1 MHHGSKQGI
10 LKDITRVGC
19 KSSHMETSNLF
30 SPLAAQHLLVVPSQS
45 PHSHPAINADSKLQ
59 DLPLH
64 HFELDAQ
71 TLGQTLAHW
80 FQEYPTVP
88 GVVLFETQPETQFGT
103 QKADRPRLSGMI
115 SRSHFLESLLHPHSD
130 DLFLK
135 QPIKTL
141 QTYLRSTVLKLSGS
155 TPILVAAQQALRRS
169 PQTINDP
176 VLVELE
182 EEPGQEPG
190 EKTYRLLDFHT
201 LNIAYWQIR
210 GIETQIWYERT
221 QVQMIRSDKMASLGR
236 LVDGVAHEILD
247 PVSFIWGNLS
257 HLLKYEQDIM
267 KLLTQYEIELPN
279 PSDNLLT
286 LREDIEIN
294 YLREDIPKVLGS
306 IKSGADRLTKLATAL
321 QNFCHIDEVYPRS
334 TDIHDCLD
342 GVILLLKSRLKS
354 DISVRK
360 RYGHLPAIPCFVGKL
375 TQVFLNLISVL
386 IDYLL
391 TQAVTNRII
400 QELPLPT
407 QELTPPPTKPS
418 LTLTTEIVSIEGS
431 GTRWVSI
438 RIGRNGEP
446 LAVAQ
451 QKQILESFFQDSLP
465 TPETSLLITYR
476 IITLRHKGF
485 LRLRT
490 AANTADHLEPG
501 ISTEFEILIPLT

>member
-1 MHHGSKQGI
+1 
-10 LKDITRVGC
+10 
-19 KSSHMETSNLF
+19 METSYLREPL
-30 SPLAAQHLLVVPSQS
+30 SPQHLTIPPSQS
-45 PHSHPAINADSKLQ
+45 PHSPLAITADSQLQ

-80 FQEYPTVP
+80 FQDYPTVP
-88 GVVLFETQPETQFGT
+88 GVVLFETQLGVQRL
-103 QKADRPRLSGMI
+103 DRPRLSGMI
-115 SRSHFLESLLHPHSD
+115 SRSHFLESLLHPHSN

-155 TPILVAAQQALRRS
+155 TPILIAAQQALRRS
-169 PQTINDP
+169 PETINDP

-182 EEPGQEPG
+182 GDQG
-190 EKTYRLLDFHT
+190 EKTGENPYRLLDFHT

-267 KLLTQYEIELPN
+267 RLLTQYEIELPN

-286 LREDIEIN
+286 LRDDIEIN
-294 YLREDIPKVLGS
+294 YLREDIPKILGS

-354 DISVRK
+354 DISVHK

-375 TQVFLNLISVL
+375 TQVFLNIISAL

-391 TQAVTNRII
+391 TQAVTNRVI

-407 QELTPPPTKPS
+407 QELTPTHPT
-418 LTLTTEIVSIEGS
+418 LTLTTEIISIEGS

-451 QKQILESFFQDSLP
+451 QQQILKSFFQDSLL
-465 TPETSLLITYR
+465 TPETSLVTTYR
-476 IITLRHKGF
+476 IITRHKGF

-490 AANTADHLEPG
+490 AANIADYLEPG
-501 ISTEFEILIPLT
+501 ISTEFEVLIPLT

>member
-1 MHHGSKQGI
+1 MMPSGLKQGI

-19 KSSHMETSNLF
+19 KSSHMETSNLL
-30 SPLAAQHLLVVPSQS
+30 SPLTAQPLPISPSQS
-45 PHSHPAINADSKLQ
+45 PHSPLAITADSKLQ

-80 FQEYPTVP
+80 FQDYPTVP
-88 GVVLFETQPETQFGT
+88 GVVLVETQPKTQLGT
-103 QKADRPRLSGMI
+103 QRLDRPRLSGMI

-141 QTYLRSTVLKLSGS
+141 KTYLRSTVLKLSGN
-155 TPILVAAQQALRRS
+155 TPILIAAQQALRRS
-169 PQTINDP
+169 PETINDP

-182 EEPGQEPG
+182 EEPG

-221 QVQMIRSDKMASLGR
+221 QIQMIRSDKMASLGR

-267 KLLTQYEIELPN
+267 GLLTQYEVELPN
-279 PSDNLLT
+279 PSESLLNL
-286 LREDIEIN
+286 RDDIEIN
-294 YLREDIPKVLGS
+294 YLREDIPKTLGS

-354 DISVRK
+354 DIAVHK

-375 TQVFLNLISVL
+375 TQVFLNLISAL

-400 QELPLPT
+400 QELPLPSH
-407 QELTPPPTKPS
+407 ELNNTPTKPT
-418 LTLTTEIVSIEGS
+418 LTLATEIISIEGS

-451 QKQILESFFQDSLP
+451 QKKILESFLQDSLL
-465 TPETSLLITYR
+465 TPETSLLTTHR

-490 AANTADHLEPG
+490 AANLADHLEPG
-501 ISTEFEILIPLT
+501 ISTEFEILIPLA

>member
-1 MHHGSKQGI
+1 
-10 LKDITRVGC
+10 
-19 KSSHMETSNLF
+19 METSNLL

-88 GVVLFETQPETQFGT
+88 GVVLFEIQPDSEFGSQLGT
-103 QKADRPRLSGMI
+103 QKAVGEASRNGNRPRLSGMI
-115 SRSHFLESLLHPHSD
+115 SRSHFLESLLHPHSN

-141 QTYLRSTVLKLSGS
+141 QTYLRSTALKLSGS
-155 TPILVAAQQALRRS
+155 TPILIAAQQALRRS
-169 PQTINDP
+169 SQTMNDP

-182 EEPGQEPG
+182 GDQG

-267 KLLTQYEIELPN
+267 DLLTQYEVELPN
-279 PSDNLLT
+279 PSESLLNL
-286 LREDIEIN
+286 RDDIEIN
-294 YLREDIPKVLGS
+294 YLREDIPKTLGS

-354 DISVRK
+354 NISVHK

-375 TQVFLNLISVL
+375 TQVFLNLISAL

-391 TQAVTNRII
+391 TQAVTNRVI
-400 QELPLPT
+400 QELPLPSP
-407 QELTPPPTKPS
+407 ELTPTPTQPT
-418 LTLTTEIVSIEGS
+418 LTLTTEIISIEGS

-451 QKQILESFFQDSLP
+451 QKQILESFFQDSLL
-465 TPETSLLITYR
+465 TPETSLITTYR

-490 AANTADHLEPG
+490 SANIADSLEPG

>member
-1 MHHGSKQGI
+1 
-10 LKDITRVGC
+10 
-19 KSSHMETSNLF
+19 METSHLR
-30 SPLAAQHLLVVPSQS
+30 SPLLEQPLPSPPSRS
-45 PHSHPAINADSKLQ
+45 PHSPLTITADSKLQ

-80 FQEYPTVP
+80 FQDYPTVP
-88 GVVLFETQPETQFGT
+88 GVVLFEAQLSPMLSPELGDQRL
-103 QKADRPRLSGMI
+103 DRPRLSGMI
-115 SRSHFLESLLHPHSD
+115 SRSHFLESLLHPHSN

-155 TPILVAAQQALRRS
+155 TPILIAAQQALRRS
-169 PQTINDP
+169 PETINDP

-182 EEPGQEPG
+182 GDQGEKTG

-267 KLLTQYEIELPN
+267 RLLTQYEIELPN

-286 LREDIEIN
+286 LRDDIEIN
-294 YLREDIPKVLGS
+294 YLREDIPKILGS

-354 DISVRK
+354 DISVHK

-375 TQVFLNLISVL
+375 TQVFLNLISAL

-391 TQAVTNRII
+391 TQAVTNRVI
-400 QELPLPT
+400 QELPHPT

>member
-1 MHHGSKQGI
+1 
-10 LKDITRVGC
+10 
-19 KSSHMETSNLF
+19 METSYLREPL
-30 SPLAAQHLLVVPSQS
+30 SPQHLTIPPSQS
-45 PHSHPAINADSKLQ
+45 PHSPLAITADSQLQ

-80 FQEYPTVP
+80 FQDYPTVP
-88 GVVLFETQPETQFGT
+88 GVVLFETQLGVQRL
-103 QKADRPRLSGMI
+103 DRPRLSGMI
-115 SRSHFLESLLHPHSD
+115 SRSHFLESLLHPHSN

-135 QPIKTL
+135 QPIKIL

-155 TPILVAAQQALRRS
+155 TPILIAAQQALRRS
-169 PQTINDP
+169 PETINDP

-182 EEPGQEPG
+182 GDQG
-190 EKTYRLLDFHT
+190 EKTGEKPYRLLDFHT

-267 KLLTQYEIELPN
+267 RLLTQYEIELPN

-286 LREDIEIN
+286 LRDDIEIN

-334 TDIHDCLD
+334 IDVHDCLD

-354 DISVRK
+354 DISVHK

-375 TQVFLNLISVL
+375 TQVFLNIISAL

-391 TQAVTNRII
+391 TQAVTNRVI

-407 QELTPPPTKPS
+407 QELTPTHPT
-418 LTLTTEIVSIEGS
+418 LTLTTEIISIEGS

-438 RIGRNGEP
+438 CIGRNGEP

-451 QKQILESFFQDSLP
+451 QQQILKSFFQDNLL
-465 TPETSLLITYR
+465 TPETSLVTTHR

-490 AANTADHLEPG
+490 AANIADYLEPG

>member
-1 MHHGSKQGI
+1 
-10 LKDITRVGC
+10 
-19 KSSHMETSNLF
+19 MESSNLL
-30 SPLAAQHLLVVPSQS
+30 SLPPEQHLLVPPSQS
-45 PHSHPAINADSKLQ
+45 PHSHPAINADSKLK

-80 FQEYPTVP
+80 FQEYPNVP
-88 GVVLFETQPETQFGT
+88 GVVLFDTQPSAQPGAQPDTQRFN
-103 QKADRPRLSGMI
+103 RLSGMI

-141 QTYLRSTVLKLSGS
+141 QTYLRSTVLKLAGT
-155 TPILVAAQQALRRS
+155 TPILIAAQQALRRS
-169 PQTINDP
+169 SATINDP
-176 VLVELE
+176 VLIELE
-182 EEPGQEPG
+182 GELG

-267 KLLTQYEIELPN
+267 DLLTQYEIELPN
-279 PSDNLLT
+279 PSEDLLNL
-286 LREDIEIN
+286 RDDIEIN
-294 YLREDIPKVLGS
+294 YLREDIPKTLGS
-306 IKSGADRLTKLATAL
+306 IKAGADRLTKLATAL

-354 DISVRK
+354 DISVQK

-375 TQVFLNLISVL
+375 TQVFLNLISAL

-391 TQAVTNRII
+391 TQAVTDRVI

-407 QELTPPPTKPS
+407 HELNHTPIKPS
-418 LTLTTEIVSIEGS
+418 LTLTTETISIEGS

-451 QKQILESFFQDSLP
+451 QKQILESFFQSSLL
-465 TPETSLLITYR
+465 TPETSLLTTYR

-490 AANTADHLEPG
+490 AANPADHLEPG